1 VAGGAL
7 RTALAAVALATAS
20 ASPSAQTTLAGSTPA
35 SFRVTESG
43 AAEYRIPIRVPPG
56 IAGVEPR
63 LALVYNSQAG
73 NGLLG
78 VGWSLE
84 GLSVITRCPRTMAQD
99 GVRGGVNYNADD
111 RFCLDGQRLIAIS
124 GTEYRTERESFS
136 KIVSYGGDAN
146 GPAWFKVWT
155 RSGQVLEYGR
165 TDDARIEAQGK
176 PTTVRAWAVNKMSDR
191 KGNDLTVVYV
201 EDGANGDYR
210 PLRID
215 YGGNSSVQFFYEARS
230 DIAPAFQAGSVV
242 RTPLRLASAR
252 TYAGAS
258 LVKTYA
264 LSYDVSPATARSRLA
279 AIQEC
284 DGAGSC
290 LRAIALQN
298 QGAPDSYAGLLADW
312 HAAAVW
318 GPDWK
323 IFSADVNGD
332 GRADFIATYTDSS
345 GWRTGTVL
353 SNGDGTYSGLVWD
366 WHAVANWGTDWKIF
380 SADVNG
386 DGKADFIASY
396 TDSAGWRTG
405 TVLSNGDG
413 TYTGLVWDWHA
424 EANWATDW
432 KIFSTDVNGD
442 GKADF
447 IASYTDSAGWRTGTV
462 LSNGDGT
469 YTGLVWN
476 WHAHG
481 VWAPDWKIF
490 PTDIDGDGRADFV
503 ASYTDGAGWRT
514 YSNLHT
520 GPAPDVVSAIANG
533 GASVAITYKPLT
545 DPAVHARQ
553 SDATYPVIDLQVAL
567 QVVSSASAS
576 NGIGATITS
585 DLRYGGLKAELGTGR
600 GSLGFGWQES
610 TDPSSGLTARTQ
622 FRQDWPYVGLPSLV
636 KKMQGSGALL
646 SEVANTYSA
655 LAAGNRYF
663 PFVSRSEETGY
674 DLKTGAALPKVTTDT
689 SYDAYGNPVGIN
701 VCAGDGHSK
710 STTNTFAGPDP
721 ENWQLGLL
729 TRSTVRSP
737 SPIPCP

>member
-1 VAGGAL
+1 VG
-7 RTALAAVALATAS
+7 LA
-20 ASPSAQTTLAGSTPA
+20 
-35 SFRVTESG
+35 R
-43 AAEYRIPIRVPPG
+43 R
-56 IAGVEPR
+56 GV
-63 LALVYNSQAG
+63 
-73 NGLLG
+73 
-78 VGWSLE
+78 
-84 GLSVITRCPRTMAQD
+84 
-99 GVRGGVNYNADD
+99 
-111 RFCLDGQRLIAIS
+111 
-124 GTEYRTERESFS
+124 
-136 KIVSYGGDAN
+136 
-146 GPAWFKVWT
+146 
-155 RSGQVLEYGR
+155 
-165 TDDARIEAQGK
+165 
-176 PTTVRAWAVNKMSDR
+176 WA
-191 KGNDLTVVYV
+191 
-201 EDGANGDYR
+201 
-210 PLRID
+210 
-215 YGGNSSVQFFYEARS
+215 
-230 DIAPAFQAGSVV
+230 
-242 RTPLRLASAR
+242 
-252 TYAGAS
+252 
-258 LVKTYA
+258 
-264 LSYDVSPATARSRLA
+264 
-279 AIQEC
+279 
-284 DGAGSC
+284 
-290 LRAIALQN
+290 
-298 QGAPDSYAGLLADW
+298 
-312 HAAAVW
+312 
-318 GPDWK
+318 PDWK
-323 IFSADVNGD
+323 IFSA
-332 GRADFIATYTDSS
+332 
-345 GWRTGTVL
+345 
-353 SNGDGTYSGLVWD
+353 
-366 WHAVANWGTDWKIF
+366 
-380 SADVNG
+380 
-386 DGKADFIASY
+386 
-396 TDSAGWRTG
+396 
-405 TVLSNGDG
+405 
-413 TYTGLVWDWHA
+413 
-424 EANWATDW
+424 
-432 KIFSTDVNGD
+432 DVNGD